1 MSQFLGYKLCTLK
14 FHGLYLLGWRGI
26 YKRARW
32 GRGGGTVEFYGI
44 SKMYPTLVA
53 KENFRPKKKD
63 VLIANGDVA
72 CNIIDIVIVV
82 IHSFSISK
90 TKLHKTSQF
99 KSSSWFSPRHRS
111 VKQFIYQFLKMA
123 FIFTQFILQAT
134 WMHIFAEFGFCF
146 RKCPIIDTRDFV
158 RLMY

>member
-1 MSQFLGYKLCTLK
+1 
-14 FHGLYLLGWRGI
+14 
-26 YKRARW
+26 
-32 GRGGGTVEFYGI
+32 
-44 SKMYPTLVA
+44 MYPTLVA

-99 KSSSWFSPRHRS
+99 KSSS
-111 VKQFIYQFLKMA
+111 
-123 FIFTQFILQAT
+123 
-134 WMHIFAEFGFCF
+134 
-146 RKCPIIDTRDFV
+146 
-158 RLMY
+158 

>member
-1 MSQFLGYKLCTLK
+1 MSQFLGYKLCSLK

-32 GRGGGTVEFYGI
+32 GGGGGTVEFYGI

-90 TKLHKTSQF
+90 TSLNYIKQVSLNQAHDFLPDTEVLN
-99 KSSSWFSPRHRS
+99 SSYISF
-111 VKQFIYQFLKMA
+111 
-123 FIFTQFILQAT
+123 
-134 WMHIFAEFGFCF
+134 
-146 RKCPIIDTRDFV
+146 
-158 RLMY
+158 

>member
-26 YKRARW
+26 YKRTRD
-32 GRGGGTVEFYGI
+32 GTVEFYGI

-90 TKLHKTSQF
+90 TSLNYI
-99 KSSSWFSPRHRS
+99 
-111 VKQFIYQFLKMA
+111 KQVSLNQAHDFL
-123 FIFTQFILQAT
+123 
-134 WMHIFAEFGFCF
+134 
-146 RKCPIIDTRDFV
+146 PDTEV
-158 RLMY
+158 LNS

>member
-1 MSQFLGYKLCTLK
+1 MYIKIPWAIFVGVERDLQEGAV
-14 FHGLYLLGWRGI
+14 GG
-26 YKRARW
+26 
-32 GRGGGTVEFYGI
+32 GGGTVEFYGI

-90 TKLHKTSQF
+90 TSLNYI
-99 KSSSWFSPRHRS
+99 
-111 VKQFIYQFLKMA
+111 KQ
-123 FIFTQFILQAT
+123 
-134 WMHIFAEFGFCF
+134 
-146 RKCPIIDTRDFV
+146 V
-158 RLMY
+158 S

>member
-1 MSQFLGYKLCTLK
+1 MYIKIPWAIFVGVERDLQEGAV
-14 FHGLYLLGWRGI
+14 GGG
-26 YKRARW
+26 
-32 GRGGGTVEFYGI
+32 GGGTGGFYGI

-90 TKLHKTSQF
+90 TSLNYI
-99 KSSSWFSPRHRS
+99 
-111 VKQFIYQFLKMA
+111 KQ
-123 FIFTQFILQAT
+123 
-134 WMHIFAEFGFCF
+134 
-146 RKCPIIDTRDFV
+146 V
-158 RLMY
+158 S

>member
-1 MSQFLGYKLCTLK
+1 MYIKIPWAIFVGVERDLQEGAV
-14 FHGLYLLGWRGI
+14 GG
-26 YKRARW
+26 
-32 GRGGGTVEFYGI
+32 GGGTVEFYGI

-90 TKLHKTSQF
+90 TSLNYIKQVSLNQAHDFLPDTEVLN
-99 KSSSWFSPRHRS
+99 SSYISF
-111 VKQFIYQFLKMA
+111 
-123 FIFTQFILQAT
+123 
-134 WMHIFAEFGFCF
+134 
-146 RKCPIIDTRDFV
+146 
-158 RLMY
+158 

>member
-26 YKRARW
+26 YKRA
-32 GRGGGTVEFYGI
+32 GGGGGGTVEFYGI
-44 SKMYPTLVA
+44 SKIYPTLVA
-53 KENFRPKKKD
+53 IENFRPKKKD

-90 TKLHKTSQF
+90 TSLNYIKQVSLNQAHDFLPDTEVLN
-99 KSSSWFSPRHRS
+99 SSYISF
-111 VKQFIYQFLKMA
+111 
-123 FIFTQFILQAT
+123 
-134 WMHIFAEFGFCF
+134 
-146 RKCPIIDTRDFV
+146 
-158 RLMY
+158 

>member
-1 MSQFLGYKLCTLK
+1 MYIKIPWAIFGGVER
-14 FHGLYLLGWRGI
+14 GLQEGVVGDI
-26 YKRARW
+26 
-32 GRGGGTVEFYGI
+32 VEFYGI

-90 TKLHKTSQF
+90 TSLNYIKQVSLNQAHDFLPDTEVLN
-99 KSSSWFSPRHRS
+99 SSYISF
-111 VKQFIYQFLKMA
+111 
-123 FIFTQFILQAT
+123 
-134 WMHIFAEFGFCF
+134 
-146 RKCPIIDTRDFV
+146 
-158 RLMY
+158 

>member
-1 MSQFLGYKLCTLK
+1 MSQFLGYKLCSLK
-14 FHGLYLLGWRGI
+14 FHGLYWWGWSGI
-26 YKRARW
+26 YKW
-32 GRGGGTVEFYGI
+32 GGGGGGGGTVEFYGI

-90 TKLHKTSQF
+90 TSLNYIKQVSLNQAHDFLPDTEVLN
-99 KSSSWFSPRHRS
+99 SSYISF
-111 VKQFIYQFLKMA
+111 
-123 FIFTQFILQAT
+123 
-134 WMHIFAEFGFCF
+134 
-146 RKCPIIDTRDFV
+146 
-158 RLMY
+158 